1 MKVGKWTK
9 VFALSLALAC
19 LQFIP
24 SSAVAAERSDPL
36 LKAWY
41 EGKTEQYLY
50 MGEDQKVHSRFDFDI
65 YSFVESFVS
74 KNDTMNLYAKITLAN
89 DRSGYIYGTA
99 DETDHYVTEVES
111 PHLYNQFPNDPEDE
125 AIDFR
130 MIAFGAIRLT
140 EDITDNDTQ
149 TYYTSGNGTARS
161 SVEVEEKPFDF
172 GEKFEGD
179 LRTTSIERLEID
191 IQDYQYMAMSSALT
205 DSNCKDTIPGQ
216 ILCSMYMELQEGDYL
231 PYGVFYNN
239 DVAYVYQ
246 RVDVDTN
253 RLIEYSIQE
262 EDTVSARSG
271 VDAESMYAS
280 IPYEIVEIIYY

>member
-9 VFALSLALAC
+9 VVVLSLALAC

-24 SSAVAAERSDPL
+24 ASAVTAERSDPL

-41 EGKTEQYLY
+41 EGGFDRYLY
-50 MGEDQKVHSRFDFDI
+50 MGEDQKIHYRLDFDI
-65 YSFVESFVS
+65 YSFVESFAS

-89 DRSGYIYGTA
+89 DRSGYIYGTK
-99 DETDHYVTEVES
+99 DKTDHYVTEVDS

-140 EDITDNDTQ
+140 DNTTNNDTQ
-149 TYYTSGNGTARS
+149 TYYAFSNRTARS
-161 SVEVEEKPFDF
+161 SVEEKPFDF
-172 GEKFEGD
+172 GEKVEGH
-179 LRTTSIERLEID
+179 LRKTSIERLGID

-239 DVAYVYQ
+239 DVAYIYQ
-246 RVDVDTN
+246 RVVDDTE
-253 RLIEYSIQE
+253 RLIMYSIQE
-262 EDTVSARSG
+262 EETVSARSD
-271 VDAESMYAS
+271 VDAKSMYAS
-280 IPYEIVEIIYY
+280 IPYEIIEVIYY